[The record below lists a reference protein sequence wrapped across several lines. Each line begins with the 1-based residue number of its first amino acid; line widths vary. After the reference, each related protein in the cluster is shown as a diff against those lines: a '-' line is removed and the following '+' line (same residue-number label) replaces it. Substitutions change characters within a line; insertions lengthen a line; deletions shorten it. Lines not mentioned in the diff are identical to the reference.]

1 VEDLFIA
8 LGAMGFL
15 ISIIVNYRDYYI
27 HDSVLNSAET
37 VAMQVDACED
47 DVGDET
53 IDYAE
58 SENSYQ
64 LQQQQLRS
72 QKTSDIDISGAFY
85 DDDDNNDGAGV
96 SAGIALTSTSDK
108 RQQRTK

>member
-1 VEDLFIA
+1 
-8 LGAMGFL
+8 
-15 ISIIVNYRDYYI
+15 
-27 HDSVLNSAET
+27 
-37 VAMQVDACED
+37 
-47 DVGDET
+47 
-53 IDYAE
+53 
-58 SENSYQ
+58 